1 MTKLLILLLCL
12 ATLHTGAQAQTKYKL
27 ISYLNIPVDS
37 VGNLPKNPYVIDL
50 TNKNKHLIVIGTQ
63 HSRDTANKLFTEIE
77 KIFYQFKPE
86 LIINEGGNLTKHF
99 SSRNQAILKEGELG
113 LEKFLADNAG
123 INTLNGDMN
132 DKLEFEELSK
142 AYSKEEA
149 LLFFASERFIFPY
162 AFGQFTGDFEKLY
175 DSIFINKYLLKEG
188 IHLTSDEKTLNFY
201 TTSYEKYFHQKFSL
215 DNISQL
221 DFTPFSRKNH
231 FNDVTRK
238 SKEIRDIALLK
249 KIGEQLKKHDK
260 ILVIFGGW
268 HVLAI
273 EPALKQIIER
283 AK

>member
-1 MTKLLILLLCL
+1 MERLLILFLFLT
-12 ATLHTGAQAQTKYKL
+12 TLHIGAKGQRKYKL
-27 ISYLNIPVDS
+27 ISYLNIRVDS

-63 HSRDTANKLFTEIE
+63 HSRDTTNRLFTEIE
-77 KIFYQFKPE
+77 KIFYQFKPG
-86 LIINEGGNLTKHF
+86 LIINEGGNLIKHF
-99 SSRNQAILKEGELG
+99 STRNQAIIKEGELG

-123 INTLNGDMN
+123 INTFNGDMN

-162 AFGQFTGDFEKLY
+162 AFGQYSGDMKQLY
-175 DSIFINKYLLKEG
+175 DSLFINKYLLKEG
-188 IHLTSDEKTLNFY
+188 IQLTPEERKFNYY
-201 TTSYEKYFHQKFSL
+201 TTGYEKYFHQPFSL
-215 DNISQL
+215 DSISQL

-238 SKEIRDIALLK
+238 SKEIRDISLLK
-249 KIGEQLKKHDK
+249 TIEEQLKKHDK
-260 ILVIFGGW
+260 VLVIFGGW

-273 EPALKQIIER
+273 EPALKQIIDR
-283 AK
+283 VK